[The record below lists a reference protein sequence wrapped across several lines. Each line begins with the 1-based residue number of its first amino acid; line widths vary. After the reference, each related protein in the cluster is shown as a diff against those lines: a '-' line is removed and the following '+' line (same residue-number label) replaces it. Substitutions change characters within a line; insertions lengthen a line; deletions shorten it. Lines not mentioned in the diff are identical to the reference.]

1 AGVERSLRK
10 ISMKPTHRNVAL
22 AALLAAVCIVLPGP
36 AAAFDLD
43 GAWATDGENCAKV
56 FVRKGAQVS
65 FTDMSDV
72 YGGGFIVEGDEIF
85 ANCARC
91 RIKAK
96 KDDGKMVNLIAACA
110 SDIMLSSV
118 QFSLREVDANAVI
131 RLFPNM
137 DGMEIKYARC
147 PAP

>member
-1 AGVERSLRK
+1 MAFAGS
-10 ISMKPTHRNVAL
+10 
-22 AALLAAVCIVLPGP
+22 
-36 AAAFDLD
+36 AAAFDLN
-43 GAWATDGENCAKV
+43 GAWATDAENCAKV

-72 YGGGFIVEGDEIF
+72 YGGGFIVEGDQIIGKF
-85 ANCARC
+85 ARC

>member
-1 AGVERSLRK
+1 MR
-10 ISMKPTHRNVAL
+10 ISSGKPAL
-22 AALLAAVCIVLPGP
+22 AALLLGVSMAFAGS
-36 AAAFDLD
+36 AAAFDLN
-43 GAWATDGENCAKV
+43 GAWATDADNCAKV

-72 YGGGFIVEGDEIF
+72 YGGGFIVEGDQIIGKYG
-85 ANCARC
+85 RW

-96 KDDGKMVNLIAACA
+96 KDEGKTLNLLAACA

-131 RLFPNM
+131 RMFPGM

>member
-1 AGVERSLRK
+1 MR
-10 ISMKPTHRNVAL
+10 ISSGKPAL
-22 AALLAAVCIVLPGP
+22 AALLICASMAFAGS
-36 AAAFDLD
+36 AYAFDLN
-43 GAWATDGENCAKV
+43 GAWATDADNCAKV
-56 FVRKGAQVS
+56 FLRKGAQVS

-72 YGGGFIVEGDEIF
+72 YGGGFIVEGDQIIGKF
-85 ANCARC
+85 ARC

-96 KDDGKMVNLIAACA
+96 KDEGKTVNLIAACA

>member
-1 AGVERSLRK
+1 MN
-10 ISMKPTHRNVAL
+10 ISSGNAAY
-22 AALLAAVCIVLPGP
+22 AALLLGASMAFAGS

-43 GAWATDGENCAKV
+43 GAWATDADNCAKV
-56 FVRKGAQVS
+56 FVRKGTQIS

-72 YGGGFIVEGDEIF
+72 YGGGFIVEGDQIIGKF
-85 ANCARC
+85 GRC

-96 KDDGKMVNLIAACA
+96 KDEGKTINLLAACA

-131 RLFPNM
+131 RMFPGM